1 MDSGDGNFE
10 RITPLM
16 AAMLADEA
24 AMSPAPKGVPSVFTI
39 GEEIEIKNSRF
50 KVAAIGKNFM
60 RLQLLPRMKEESAK

>member
-10 RITPLM
+10 RITPFM
-16 AAMLADEA
+16 AALLAESA
-24 AMSPAPKGVPSVFTI
+24 ERVQKGVPSVFTV

-60 RLQLLPRMKEESAK
+60 RLQLLPRIKEDA